1 MSELTKI
8 AAIFAK
14 HLSDALLSVHHELAK
29 LDTSLAPPP
38 LSQANENPKNVSIE
52 RPELKQ
58 RHTYDPR
65 DKVMVKSNGS
75 EFPNRCVILKRLSD
89 TEYLAYYQRQAKA
102 SAFKIS
108 HDQIL
113 GLDPDR

>member
-29 LDTSLAPPP
+29 LDRHPTPSP
-38 LSQANENPKNVSIE
+38 LSQAIENPKNVSIE

-89 TEYLAYYQRQAKA
+89 TEYLVYYRRQAK
-102 SAFKIS
+102 STAFKVS
-108 HDQIL
+108 YEQIL